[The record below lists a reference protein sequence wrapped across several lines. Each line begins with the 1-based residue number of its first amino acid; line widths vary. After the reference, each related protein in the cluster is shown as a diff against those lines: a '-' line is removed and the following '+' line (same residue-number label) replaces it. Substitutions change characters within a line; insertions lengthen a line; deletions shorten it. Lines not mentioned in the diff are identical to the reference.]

1 MADSTT
7 GPQKAMRPVSLRASL
22 RLDVRR
28 APPSSKVVVMP
39 ERSRKEQIVKR
50 IFPDVR

>member
-7 GPQKAMRPVSLRASL
+7 GPQKAMRPVSLLASL

-28 APPSSKVVVMP
+28 APPSLKAVVMA
-39 ERSRKEQIVKR
+39 ERS
-50 IFPDVR
+50 